1 MLFVAGVTSDH
12 QCTIFWDGHTAN
24 SVRLKD
30 ASGGMTY
37 VDRVQMQKDVP
48 YPLRDGNIISF
59 VPRAE
64 GDTPSPGPIISRD
77 YVYFHVPNELPVDV
91 RSMYVLQSRTLGAGQ
106 TAVVREGIHK
116 LSGARYAIKTY
127 KLYNESSGNAIKR
140 HVAKEI
146 RAAASFRHPG
156 ICQILEVFTAEDG
169 RITNAVFEYFDGTD
183 LETYLRRFPRLS
195 ELTTQHISFQLCCA
209 LSHIHSLN
217 IVHGDIKPTNILIS
231 QDIYYPIVK
240 ICDFGTAQLATLPRA
255 EYVGCLAYSAP
266 ESMHPKIFNQYT
278 TVADSWS
285 LGAVI
290 FFMLTN
296 EPAYFDPDA
305 DINGERR
312 LGLPI
317 KWNNLEAVGV
327 GIHCKN
333 ILTRMLRENPTQRIS
348 NILIS
353 RDSLYYPIVKICDF
367 GTAQLAT
374 LPRAE
379 YVGCLAY
386 SAPEAMYPEL
396 FNQYRTVADS
406 WSLGAVIF
414 FMLTNRMAYNAEA
427 SLPIKWNALEAISV
441 SVNCKDILAG
451 MLKEDPS
458 QRISVNDALY
468 HPWLNVRHYI
478 PEDITASATPSPV
491 LHNTPTERWS
501 PSPPDMHPTLTLS
514 DVAVRAPNKVL
525 EKAFQDMPALEVQVK
540 LQHER
545 RSGRSKRCAFHHG
558 RKTRARKAATCLK
571 CKMNNVR
578 VRKPKAPRL
587 EEIRSARRQFR
598 AKLRKDGL

>member
-1 MLFVAGVTSDH
+1 MTTSQDFENVTVYFSEHRKASTGLPPFFWGYLLHSPCTFLGSHRTVLVETGVLEKHTRVNLYLSKANLFRHIGSERGDDMLFVTGAKSDH
-12 QCTIFWDGHTAN
+12 QCTICWDGHTAN

-140 HVAKEI
+140 HVTKEI

-333 ILTRMLRENPTQRIS
+333 ILARMLSENPTQRIS
-348 NILIS
+348 AYE
-353 RDSLYYPIVKICDF
+353 SL
-367 GTAQLAT
+367 
-374 LPRAE
+374 
-379 YVGCLAY
+379 
-386 SAPEAMYPEL
+386 S
-396 FNQYRTVADS
+396 
-406 WSLGAVIF
+406 
-414 FMLTNRMAYNAEA
+414 
-427 SLPIKWNALEAISV
+427 
-441 SVNCKDILAG
+441 
-451 MLKEDPS
+451 
-458 QRISVNDALY
+458 
-468 HPWLNVRHYI
+468 HPWLDVRQR
-478 PEDITASATPSPV
+478 V
-491 LHNTPTERWS
+491 LAETQAQPMPAAALQNAPTE
-501 PSPPDMHPTLTLS
+501 T
-514 DVAVRAPNKVL
+514 
-525 EKAFQDMPALEVQVK
+525 
-540 LQHER
+540 
-545 RSGRSKRCAFHHG
+545 
-558 RKTRARKAATCLK
+558 
-571 CKMNNVR
+571 
-578 VRKPKAPRL
+578 
-587 EEIRSARRQFR
+587 
-598 AKLRKDGL
+598 